1 MFLAQGNDKT
11 FLNNTT
17 YYVSY
22 FLAYFTRWSAYENEH
37 DKRDFI
43 NFLTSMLLEQIV
55 RIVYVKIR
63 DKSMKFDEQ
72 SSKESFPKEYI
83 FNLASK

>member
-1 MFLAQGNDKT
+1 MFLAQGNNKT

-22 FLAYFTRWSAYENEH
+22 FLAYFTRWIQH
-37 DKRDFI
+37 DKRDFT

-55 RIVYVKIR
+55 RIVYVKIS

-72 SSKESFPKEYI
+72 SSKESFPKKYI
-83 FNLASK
+83 FNFTSQ